1 MVHVTEYETKD
12 GKTTVKKNKDG
23 KNGNSLR
30 EESGKKDETKKEAE
44 SWLKETN

>member
-23 KNGNSLR
+23 KKESAGNS
-30 EESGKKDETKKEAE
+30 SGKDTKTNTEAE
-44 SWLKETN
+44 SWLKEKN

>member
-23 KNGNSLR
+23 KSGISAK
-30 EESGKKDETKKEAE
+30 EEPGKKDETKKEAE